1 MFNSSKILFLLIFI
15 ANFYLYGCASPAQQA
30 ASQRQK
36 QWQAEQNQRNA
47 YQSLVNKCEGYGFK
61 SGTTAFAQCLQQA
74 EQQVVIENAMRAQHN
89 YQSQQQQQQQQFKKA
104 QCYFSG
110 KWDC

>member
-1 MFNSSKILFLLIFI
+1 MKADISEGGNVKISGESG
-15 ANFYLYGCASPAQQA
+15 FYIPAY
-30 ASQRQK
+30 
-36 QWQAEQNQRNA
+36 QRNA
-47 YQSLVNKCEGYGFK
+47 FQSLVNKCEGYGFK

-74 EQQVVIENAMRAQHN
+74 EQQLVIENAMRAQQN
-89 YQSQQQQQQQQFKKA
+89 YQSQQYQQQQFKKA

>member
-1 MFNSSKILFLLIFI
+1 MKNKFLSLVAISLTLFLS
-15 ANFYLYGCASPAQQA
+15 GCASPQQQA
-30 ASQRQK
+30 AYQYQQQS
-36 QWQAEQNQRNA
+36 QAEQNQRNVF
-47 YQSLVNKCEGYGFK
+47 QSLVNKCEGYGFK

-74 EQQVVIENAMRAQHN
+74 EQQLVIENAMRAQQNH
-89 YQSQQQQQQQQFKKA
+89 QSQQYQQQQFKKA